1 MALSLPVRP
10 LNVFGM
16 PALSPV
22 DLEKTFIPSRG
33 INPSFGHSS
42 VDRQDGDHCLYALQF
57 DGDLEALLGLKSF
70 EVRGQVVLKVGYTN
84 DVERRCKEHNAGFPP
99 ASRFRWKPILKSRS
113 FPNGQAAKD
122 AEDVFKAELARRGRS
137 LGGEFFLCDQGELQ
151 SAFALAS
158 MSTAQVKIRA

>member
-1 MALSLPVRP
+1 
-10 LNVFGM
+10 M

-70 EVRGQVVLKVGYTN
+70 EVRGQVVLKVLKTMLHATGSPSAGSLFPLSP
-84 DVERRCKEHNAGFPP
+84 VCCRRRIK
-99 ASRFRWKPILKSRS
+99 L
-113 FPNGQAAKD
+113 
-122 AEDVFKAELARRGRS
+122 
-137 LGGEFFLCDQGELQ
+137 
-151 SAFALAS
+151 
-158 MSTAQVKIRA
+158 